1 MVEQRR
7 DASESRTTP
16 DGTAVETRD
25 SADPRLGMAA
35 PVPESLAID
44 TPGGLL
50 FSRTQTRTA
59 TIEPLT
65 GFLEAQTDTITVNGR
80 ISTVAWDGIHEVDPI
95 SWTTF
100 SLS

>member
-1 MVEQRR
+1 
-7 DASESRTTP
+7 
-16 DGTAVETRD
+16 
-25 SADPRLGMAA
+25 
-35 PVPESLAID
+35 VPESLAID

-80 ISTVAWDGIHEVDPI
+80 TSLLHLRAGRGAARGVFQMVAGPPADHPRV
-95 SWTTF
+95 SHV
-100 SLS
+100 LA